1 MDTLYPNTAIKVEP
15 VVDFFSKVV
24 SDEHVTK
31 LARKLKFVQRS
42 RKMNV
47 GLFNRAV
54 IESLSSDKEWTLSSI
69 HSYYCYLYSK
79 QYPNEIPISW
89 EPFYDF
95 LARPQFLTY
104 VEELVK
110 ICREK
115 ALQTKAF
122 SDLCELVTLLQER
135 TDIKDIVAHDGS
147 VVHIHNNTLGRE
159 NYYVHDPALKLH
171 DSISIMSFCNSYN
184 NFTAGQADERVN
196 LYDVENE
203 VKNKL
208 FICDAGYGCDGV
220 FRKVMEGGGYFL
232 IKLRL
237 NCGCPIES
245 MQYLT
250 ESGAIETP
258 FQPKVNMKKSTRP
271 LRVNE
276 VDVSKLS
283 ADMIATTKDGVR
295 LRILKFQVP
304 DQDGKYLTITL
315 ATNISAD
322 ILDLFQIV
330 ALYRSRWQVEWM
342 HRSLKGFCSLKG
354 SRSGNQKIQKA
365 IMLFSV
371 ITAYL
376 KVILAGVAQEA
387 SEDPLNLSAM
397 QVMHKINPYLKDLLE
412 LIFLKRSPDKILG
425 YLQICCRQIA
435 RNMKKAT
442 PSFTNRKQGKYIGWI
457 SEHIRRPIIES
468 GMGALWS
475 NITNSTSTRIQL
487 FEVF

>member
-24 SDEHVTK
+24 SNEQVTK
-31 LARKLKFVQRS
+31 LARRLKFVQRS
-42 RKMNV
+42 RKMNAA
-47 GLFNRAV
+47 LFNRAV

-69 HSYYCYLYSK
+69 YSYYCYLYTK
-79 QYPNEIPISW
+79 VYPDEMPISW

-115 ALQTKAF
+115 ALQTNAF

-147 VVHIHNNTLGRE
+147 VVHIHNNTLGKE
-159 NYYVHDPALKLH
+159 NYYVNDPALKLH

-184 NFTAGQADERVN
+184 NFTEGQADERVN
-196 LYDVENE
+196 LYDDENE
-203 VKNKL
+203 VKDKL
-208 FICDAGYGCDGV
+208 FICDAGYCCDGV
-220 FRKVMEGGGYFL
+220 FHQVTKGGGYFL

-237 NCGCPIES
+237 NCGYPIGS
-245 MQYLT
+245 MQYVT
-250 ESGAIETP
+250 ESGAIDTP
-258 FQPKVNMKKSTRP
+258 FSPKVNKKRTTRS
-271 LRVNE
+271 LKVNE
-276 VDVSKLS
+276 VDVSEKS
-283 ADMIATTKDGVR
+283 ADMIATTKDGIR

-304 DQDGKYLTITL
+304 DHDGKKLTIIL
-315 ATNISAD
+315 ATNIPAD
-322 ILDLFQIV
+322 KLDLFQIV
-330 ALYRSRWQVEWM
+330 ALYRSRWVVELG
-342 HRSLKGFCSLKG
+342 HRCLKGFCSLKG
-354 SRSGNQKIQKA
+354 SRSGNKRIQKA

-376 KVILAGVAQEA
+376 KVILANVAQEA
-387 SEDPLNLSAM
+387 SEEPLNLSAM
-397 QVMHKINPYLKDLLE
+397 QVMHKINPYLRDLLE
-412 LIFLKRSPDKILG
+412 QIFLKHSPDKILG

-435 RNMKKAT
+435 QNMRKSL
-442 PSFTNRKQGKYIGWI
+442 PSFTNRKLGKYVGWI
-457 SEHIRRPIIES
+457 SEHIRRPIIET

-475 NITNSTSTRIQL
+475 NNTNNAPIRIQL
-487 FEVF
+487 FEIL